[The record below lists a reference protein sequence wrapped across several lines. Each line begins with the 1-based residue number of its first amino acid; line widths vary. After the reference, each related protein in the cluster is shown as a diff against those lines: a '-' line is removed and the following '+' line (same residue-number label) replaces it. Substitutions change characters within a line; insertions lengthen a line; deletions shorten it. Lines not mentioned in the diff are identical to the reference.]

1 MSKGINNISII
12 RNSTIWKSVLNSFL
26 FGLFFPAVAWV
37 YYFLSNKINLTG
49 QNITDIHVLNPVLF
63 LIDLIPVLLAGL
75 SFFLSKR
82 LQNERIQ
89 IYNQL
94 LSKENLI
101 QKYSGYVK
109 KIGKGEYSDVANMHF
124 DDDLGQS
131 LNEMKE
137 NLLLKYQTEEKQ
149 KWIFDGNYGILNAVL
164 LKLGIIDHYIFWFG
178 ESPIIG
184 ILLIGLASV
193 WKNVPFVTIFYLAA
207 LQTLPHDL
215 YDAATVDGANALQQ
229 FLYVTVPQLR
239 HTFVIV
245 FILQTTWAVKL
256 FDLIQVLTK
265 GGPGDKTMVAYYYVY
280 RQAFSYLNIG
290 YGAAGA
296 YIITLIIILF
306 IVLYYKS
313 FKMGAVG

>member
-1 MSKGINNISII
+1 LRFLFNKLDRIKEGHFGLLLLSPAMLIVMALGGFPILYSLYLSFTKYILSHPRGPEFVGLANYVALLHNPAF
-12 RNSTIWKSVLNSFL
+12 LNSLWKTAYFSAIL
-26 FGLFFPAVAWV
+26 IIGSTTLGLSLAIALNRNFKGKAL
-37 YYFLSNKINLTG
+37 Y
-49 QNITDIHVLNPVLF
+49 ITLL
-63 LIDLIPVLLAGL
+63 LIPWAIPKVVNGL
-75 SFFLSKR
+75 
-82 LQNERIQ
+82 IW
-89 IYNQL
+89 
-94 LSKENLI
+94 
-101 QKYSGYVK
+101 
-109 KIGKGEYSDVANMHF
+109 
-124 DDDLGQS
+124 
-131 LNEMKE
+131 
-137 NLLLKYQTEEKQ
+137 